1 MCIKGTKILL
11 KMCSSVQVLL
21 FSQTSLGSA
30 DTSVSMF
37 DHHNLTSGGV
47 GLPIYKF
54 EGHKAAVLCWSPDR
68 ASIFG
73 GAVED
78 GFLNIWDHEKV
89 FILLFEKLLNNMN
102 LVWKLFNNFYKNWAL
117 KSVAAPNPSLE
128 FIYIIFRLGCK
139 KKEHAGTRVPNSPPG
154 LFFRHSGHRYIN
166 RTERALASSRDSIL
180 CKCRDKV
187 VDFHWNVSDP
197 WTIVN
202 ISDDCS
208 STGGGG
214 TGG

>member
-1 MCIKGTKILL
+1 MQPIKAGNEKSSDSPTVGPMDVYQGHEDTVENVQFCPGTP
-11 KMCSSVQVLL
+11 V
-21 FSQTSLGSA
+21 SA

-54 EGHKAAVLCWSPDR
+54 EGHKAAVLC
-68 ASIFG
+68 
-73 GAVED
+73 
-78 GFLNIWDHEKV
+78 
-89 FILLFEKLLNNMN
+89 MN

-154 LFFRHSGHRYIN
+154 LFFLHSGHRYM
-166 RTERALASSRDSIL
+166 S
-180 CKCRDKV
+180 
-187 VDFHWNVSDP
+187 
-197 WTIVN
+197 
-202 ISDDCS
+202 
-208 STGGGG
+208 
-214 TGG
+214 